1 MVRAGTKYF
10 LLIMYTGGGVCTR
23 IWCKGSFFLWVPQT
37 NLQKQLCEMHF
48 GSCCDP
54 DARWSGLLICALAQ
68 ASSCHSPYKLALSK
82 PASSL
87 QSSGLPKV
95 QCAASLPQEPPCL
108 PHHRNTDSKL
118 LCFAYAQGCTLLG
131 SAHSPVLS
139 LFLCFPLGSQA
150 PARSPTAQTYPM
162 LSDLQ
167 SLTCTLPSSQ
177 PILLAATTVQGT
189 PTHPSILG

>member
-1 MVRAGTKYF
+1 
-10 LLIMYTGGGVCTR
+10 
-23 IWCKGSFFLWVPQT
+23 
-37 NLQKQLCEMHF
+37 MHF

-54 DARWSGLLICALAQ
+54 DARWSGLLIRALAQ

-189 PTHPSILG
+189 PTHPSILGLNTSSEKPSWMTPTKSKFSPLCPHRGHHPLALSLWKCQDHQK